1 MPETSKAPGPSE
13 RVKAIFQ
20 SASEEHQKLIREILE
35 EERDVQHMQTR
46 HGIHNKIYD
55 HVRRLIK

>member
-1 MPETSKAPGPSE
+1 MPETNQAPGPSE

-20 SASEEHQKLIREILE
+20 SASKEHQDLIKEILK
-35 EERDVQHMQTR
+35 EERDVQHMLLR
-46 HGIHNKIYD
+46 HGIHTKIYD